1 MERLN
6 IKEVNDVMVNKGA
19 PGPPWGWQPSLQ
31 AMAEEAGVNFD
42 DFIDYIRDG
51 ATDEEMAWK
60 FGVSVETIACLRDR
74 FERYGIDSVM
84 GQD

>member
-1 MERLN
+1 MA
-6 IKEVNDVMVNKGA
+6 NKGA

-31 AMAEEAGVNFD
+31 AMVEEAGVNFD
-42 DFIDYIRDG
+42 DFIDCIRDG
-51 ATDEEMAWK
+51 ATDEEMARK
-60 FGVSVETIACLRDR
+60 FGVSMETIVCLRDH